1 MAFKFMKKIRSFNN
15 RRANRKRMHR
25 HNFERSVDTTQA
37 QVTSDSENLVDSTK
51 TETATENKQHASF
64 KSSNQDEIETN
75 ATEKQSV
82 SENNDEKTVVSTEA
96 ETTLDQH
103 VADRDTGEKSEVE
116 SENENDISSEKHPLT
131 PEEHFEQSPSVKQEL
146 KKASTHQDS
155 TIIIIYQDENHNSLS
170 SPQIISGKRG
180 EAINFKFKE
189 FDHYDLININGFTSV
204 FVEPYG
210 SITLTYRRQ
219 SGANIWLFSQDIDDL
234 HMLGKPRFV
243 SGKVEEKYSLTP
255 PDFIGYNLL
264 RAEGNVKGNFTDKQ
278 QVVTYYYRDA
288 TWKEV
293 DFNVKYL
300 KMKVS
305 QPGYDAPKGNDTY
318 VTLAEGT
325 VWQVFESVHLTN
337 GERWHCLGGNL
348 WIQEDYD
355 KVQFVDSLPQYSVA
369 STEGYQ
375 FSINLNVQAI
385 VDFVPGKKL
394 TLYDRPF
401 GNPVD
406 SIEDGSIVTIT
417 ERQGGREMQWFN
429 LDGRGWTIRQYLD
442 LDIEH
447 KVAQEQGRF

>member
-1 MAFKFMKKIRSFNN
+1 MAFKFMKKVQQTFNG
-15 RRANRKRMHR
+15 RRANRKKMHKR
-25 HNFERSVDTTQA
+25 LPERTNELNENNSAVKAEPTTASTAVESSLKTTDKSTDNKTISTSTFDDAEIKKENQPDDSVNQDDISA
-37 QVTSDSENLVDSTK
+37 KENLLENTK
-51 TETATENKQHASF
+51 ENH
-64 KSSNQDEIETN
+64 
-75 ATEKQSV
+75 
-82 SENNDEKTVVSTEA
+82 
-96 ETTLDQH
+96 
-103 VADRDTGEKSEVE
+103 
-116 SENENDISSEKHPLT
+116 
-131 PEEHFEQSPSVKQEL
+131 PSVKQEL

-155 TIIIIYQDENHNSLS
+155 TIIVIYQDENHKSLS

-180 EAINFKFKE
+180 ETINFNFKE
-189 FDHYDLININGFTSV
+189 FKHYDLINIAGFTSV

-219 SGANIWLFSQDIDDL
+219 SGANIWLFSQDIDDM

-243 SGKVEEKYSLTP
+243 TGKVDEKYALTP

-264 RAEGNVKGNFTDKQ
+264 RAEGPVKGSFNEKQ

-305 QPGYDAPKGNDTY
+305 QPGFDAPRGNDTY
-318 VTLAEGT
+318 ITLAKGT

-348 WIQEDYD
+348 WIKEDYD
-355 KVQFVDSLPQYSVA
+355 LVQFVDSLPQYAISD
-369 STEGYQ
+369 TEGYQ
-375 FSINLNVQAI
+375 FSIDLNVPAI

-394 TLYDRPF
+394 TLYNRPF
-401 GNPVD
+401 GDPVD

-417 ERQGGREMQWFN
+417 ERQGGREMQWFKV
-429 LDGRGWTIRQYLD
+429 DDRGWTIRQYLD

-447 KVAQEQGRF
+447 KVAQEHGRLK

>member
-1 MAFKFMKKIRSFNN
+1 MAFKFMKKIRSFNT
-15 RRANRKRMHR
+15 RRANRKRMH
-25 HNFERSVDTTQA
+25 H
-37 QVTSDSENLVDSTK
+37 TSIDNSTEENELQITNLNEHSNEKDYANTDQ
-51 TETATENKQHASF
+51 NKDLQ
-64 KSSNQDEIETN
+64 SSPVEIEDTPTKSDN
-75 ATEKQSV
+75 TKSDTSNEHLESPVEV
-82 SENNDEKTVVSTEA
+82 SEKRELNCK
-96 ETTLDQH
+96 
-103 VADRDTGEKSEVE
+103 
-116 SENENDISSEKHPLT
+116 ENQT
-131 PEEHFEQSPSVKQEL
+131 PSLQQEL
-146 KKASTHQDS
+146 KKATTHQDS
-155 TIIIIYQDENHNSLS
+155 TIIIIYQDENHQSLS

-189 FDHYDLININGFTSV
+189 FDHYDLININGFTSI

-243 SGKVEEKYSLTP
+243 SGKVDEKYALTP

-318 VTLAEGT
+318 ITLAKDT

-348 WIQEDYD
+348 WILEDYD
-355 KVQFVDSLPQYSVA
+355 KVKFVDSLPQYSIG
-369 STEGYQ
+369 TNHGYQ
-375 FSINLNVQAI
+375 FSIYLNVQAI
-385 VDFVPGKKL
+385 IDFVPGEKL

-401 GNPVD
+401 GDPID

-417 ERQGGREMQWFN
+417 ERQGGRDMQWFKI
-429 LDGRGWTIRQYLD
+429 DDRGWTIRQYLD
-442 LDIEH
+442 LDIER
-447 KVAQEQGRF
+447 KVAQEQEAKHF